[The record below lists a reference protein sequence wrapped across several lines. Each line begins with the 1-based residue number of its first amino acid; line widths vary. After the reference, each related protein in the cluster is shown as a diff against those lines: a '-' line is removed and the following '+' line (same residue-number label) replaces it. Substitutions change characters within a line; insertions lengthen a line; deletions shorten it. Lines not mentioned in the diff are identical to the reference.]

1 MSLGRFRFVT
11 TDGRVIDPPLY
22 AHLETV
28 TIAGATYYTLKTV
41 PADTTGASFTAS
53 TGSTGKILFS
63 YGGVG
68 ACFVFPLQGI
78 ARIEASTV
86 YAVYRAYMSGGTVNG
101 VIDIL
106 IRKSD
111 GTVRTTIATSVSASA
126 NFGTS
131 WSTLTGANYSFPGYD
146 VVDQTDYLEIDFY
159 ANVTVKKA
167 GQYAYL
173 RVDDNTLAATDQ
185 TRTEGWTFTS
195 APREIIVQSPAAL
208 SDEFSYLLVASRTVL
223 SAAQLTDY
231 VTYARGVL
239 SRIVESLSAVGDSAF
254 RMSVRA
260 ALSAQQIADYSG
272 RVINAVRLI
281 ASAAAIADALKRM
294 LARSALSALAAQD
307 VLFRVPVRSVT
318 DWQAASDASYRTVA
332 RAAASAPSFNDVAF
346 RALVRPSLDAQ
357 AVSDAVAVAK
367 MKALTVTSVLQL
379 LDALAVSNRLH
390 RTVQSAT
397 LVAESAVRSVGAFR
411 LVQSPF
417 SALDSLFIGQVRSAV
432 VSSAQVLADSL
443 MRSCVRLSQ
452 SAAAPS
458 DVVFRTARSLKFI
471 QSWAAVSDA
480 FMRACSAS
488 ALDSAVLADRTA
500 RTISKTYLMDA
511 LSVFD
516 ASVKILP
523 RTTASSS
530 LIADFTAKAVGRT
543 LLVVASAS
551 DMILRALV
559 LAIIEQL
566 IAVSA
571 VARALLTQ
579 KLSPQSVIDTPFRI
593 VRASRRIESWATVL
607 DALMKTC
614 LKFLADMSSAFD
626 AAVKML
632 FRTNVS
638 SAQVDDLPF
647 KTVRRVALSAQSLID
662 AVFVFRSA
670 RRVLLDAVPP
680 SDSIVRAL
688 RTAVFEQS
696 VVSSVVARALLA
708 RLASVQSVQDLI
720 LYERAVGNIRVVE
733 SALTLSDAVRRSAVK
748 TLLDFTYVAL
758 FTYRAFMRVAA
769 SHQVLT
775 DSAIRTVRRC
785 PAAEQQSVQSV
796 AVRRLVRST
805 VIAVQLALLD
815 ARVRQIARS
824 LQDAA
829 VAQSAAV
836 RSVLVSAR
844 RSVLA
849 VEDAVVRSAAVSR
862 AVPDAAAVLD
872 RAYYIIA
879 RFKEVRQMLKSIA
892 YVLDSFVFIEQ
903 VGRHRSVAFVS
914 DEVSFRVIRRRD

>member
-11 TDGRVIDPPLY
+11 TDGRAIDPPLY

-28 TIAGATYYTLKTV
+28 TIAGGTYYTLKTV
-41 PADTTGASFTAS
+41 PADATGASFTAS

-68 ACFVFPLQGI
+68 ARFVFPLQGI

-86 YAVYRAYMSGGTVNG
+86 YAVYRAYTGGGTVSG

-111 GTVRTTIATSVSASA
+111 GTVRTIIATSVSASA

-159 ANVTVKKA
+159 ANVTARKS
-167 GQYAYL
+167 GQHAYL
-173 RVDDNTLAATDQ
+173 RVDDSTLAATNQ

-208 SDEFSYLLVASRTVL
+208 SDMIARTYTMRRIIL

-231 VTYARGVL
+231 VTYARGAQSKV
-239 SRIVESLSAVGDSAF
+239 VESLSAVGDSAF
-254 RMSVRA
+254 RRSVRA
-260 ALSAQQIADYSG
+260 ASSAQQIADYSG

-307 VLFRVPVRSVT
+307 VLLRVPVRSVA
-318 DWQAASDASYRTVA
+318 DWQAASDASCRTVA

-346 RALVRPSLDAQ
+346 RALVRSSLDVQ

-379 LDALAVSNRLH
+379 LDVLAVSNRLH
-390 RTVQSAT
+390 RAVQSAT
-397 LVAESAVRSVGAFR
+397 PVAESAVRSVGAFR

-417 SALDSLFIGQVRSAV
+417 SALDSLFVGQVRSAV

-443 MRSCVRLSQ
+443 MRSCVRLAQ

-458 DVVFRTARSLKFI
+458 DAVLRTARSLKFI
-471 QSWAAVSDA
+471 QSWAALSDA

-500 RTISKTYLMDA
+500 RTISKTCLMDA

-516 ASVKILP
+516 ASVK
-523 RTTASSS
+523 
-530 LIADFTAKAVGRT
+530 
-543 LLVVASAS
+543 
-551 DMILRALV
+551 
-559 LAIIEQL
+559 
-566 IAVSA
+566 
-571 VARALLTQ
+571 
-579 KLSPQSVIDTPFRI
+579 
-593 VRASRRIESWATVL
+593 
-607 DALMKTC
+607 
-614 LKFLADMSSAFD
+614 
-626 AAVKML
+626 ML
-632 FRTNVS
+632 FRTSVS
-638 SAQVDDLPF
+638 SARVGDLLF
-647 KTVRRVALSAQSLID
+647 KTV
-662 AVFVFRSA
+662 

-680 SDSIVRAL
+680 SDSIARAL

-720 LYERAVGNIRVVE
+720 LYERAVGNVRVVE
-733 SALTLSDAVRRSAVK
+733 SALAVSDAVRRSAVR

-785 PAAEQQSVQSV
+785 SVTEQQSVQSV

-815 ARVRQIARS
+815 ARVKQIARS

-829 VAQSAAV
+829 VAQSIAV
-836 RSVLVSAR
+836 RSVLVGAR

-849 VEDAVVRSAAVSR
+849 VEDAAVRSAAVSR

-879 RFKEVRQMLKSIA
+879 RFKEVRQMLRSIA
-892 YVLDSFVFIEQ
+892 YVLDSFVLIEQ
-903 VGRHRSVAFVS
+903 VGRRRSVAFVL